1 MSLTIKEA
9 FEKLEGLD
17 FEITDCTLKVFNNDL
32 TVKNEY
38 EGTKLEDLFAQFEN
52 KSFEYI
58 YLYENW
64 TDFTEFR
71 FSTLDNYN
79 YIDLIQKKNCEK
91 KVKRINVKNLRQFI
105 NTLTNLEEEFKK
117 NFESIK

>member
-91 KVKRINVKNLRQFI
+91 KVKRINVKNLSQFI

>member
-38 EGTKLEDLFAQFEN
+38 EGTKLEDLFARFEN
-52 KSFEYI
+52 KSFEHI

-91 KVKRINVKNLRQFI
+91 KVKRINVKNLSQFI